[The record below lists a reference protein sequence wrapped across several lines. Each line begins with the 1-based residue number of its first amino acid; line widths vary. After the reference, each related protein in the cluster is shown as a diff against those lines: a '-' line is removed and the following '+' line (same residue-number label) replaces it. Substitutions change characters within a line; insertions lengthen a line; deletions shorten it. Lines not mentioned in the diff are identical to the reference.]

1 MDRFTSRLCGPLG
14 KYLRWW
20 ELVGRLMIPT
30 CTLIDIRISFCY
42 FYVSF
47 FGHFRACE
55 KRRRMRSRERMREV
69 LLEAVTRRSSSVA
82 ATSEPCMN
90 DGTFYDA

>member
-1 MDRFTSRLCGPLG
+1 
-14 KYLRWW
+14 
-20 ELVGRLMIPT
+20 
-30 CTLIDIRISFCY
+30 
-42 FYVSF
+42 
-47 FGHFRACE
+47 
-55 KRRRMRSRERMREV
+55 MRSRERMREV